1 MAEQIIP
8 TLNESIIY
16 KGGGGTTDY
25 EELTNKPKIND
36 VELVGNKT
44 SADLYLAGS
53 ADLVA
58 TNAKLTNEIT
68 TRGAKDDE
76 LKASIESEAT
86 TRETNDKTLETA
98 IETEESKRIDADLVL
113 QNHIDAEAKS
123 RADADTSL
131 TAEIA
136 KKQDILTAGDYI
148 TIDGTT
154 ISANVPV
161 ATIMPTA
168 SAENQGKIL
177 QYIGDTTTDYTQG
190 YFYKCVLPTEAEYDT
205 SIKAPAK
212 LKATVDTDTFV
223 EAVSGVVGEYE
234 FDFIGKPTGFIAT
247 QSKVAIIGA
256 RDADHDSGSAYC
268 WSYTPP
274 TSTSTQYYYTDTEY
288 ITSSTTLYLDTAFQ
302 YKAPYTI
309 SGIDRSTDEGF
320 WSFDSKETPIEL
332 GDYGISVKSGKET
345 VGDAII
351 VKLDSESSYYWDN
364 IDVQPSNGST
374 IRVVQTTGTSTTDVM
389 SQNAV
394 TSLGEEFVFT
404 LADKSTATM
413 TIPVFA
419 VTTTEAPVAVANEV
433 ADTANTVSDTVE
445 EPVAVADAV
454 VADTVEDPI
463 IVEPETV
470 ETVDDVVVEPETVEP
485 EVVETVGDDIVED
498 PTIETPEAEGVVEN
512 SETAEGE

>member
-8 TLNESIIY
+8 TLNESIVY

-389 SQNAV
+389 SQKAV
-394 TSLGEEFVFT
+394 TDLVGNIQTV
-404 LADKSTATM
+404 L
-413 TIPVFA
+413 
-419 VTTTEAPVAVANEV
+419 EA
-433 ADTANTVSDTVE
+433 
-445 EPVAVADAV
+445 
-454 VADTVEDPI
+454 I
-463 IVEPETV
+463 
-470 ETVDDVVVEPETVEP
+470 
-485 EVVETVGDDIVED
+485 
-498 PTIETPEAEGVVEN
+498 
-512 SETAEGE
+512 

>member
-8 TLNESIIY
+8 TLNESIVY

-25 EELTNKPKIND
+25 EELMNKPKIND

-131 TAEIA
+131 KAEIA

-234 FDFIGKPTGFIAT
+234 FDFIGKPVSFIAT
-247 QSKVAIIGA
+247 YGKVAIICA
-256 RDADHDSGSAYC
+256 RDTSIDSGTAIG
-268 WSYTPP
+268 WTYTPP
-274 TSTSTQYYYTDTEY
+274 AGGTAQHYWTNTEY
-288 ITSSTTLYLDTAFQ
+288 ITSETSVYLDTTFTG
-302 YKAPYTI
+302 KAPYAVN
-309 SGIDRSTDEGF
+309 GVDRSTDEGF
-320 WSFDSKETPIEL
+320 WAVEGKETPAEL
-332 GDYGISVKSGKET
+332 GDYGISVKTGKET

-374 IRVVQTTGTSTTDVM
+374 IKVVQTTGTSTTDVM
-389 SQNAV
+389 SQKAV
-394 TSLGEEFVFT
+394 TDLVGNIQTV
-404 LADKSTATM
+404 L
-413 TIPVFA
+413 
-419 VTTTEAPVAVANEV
+419 EA
-433 ADTANTVSDTVE
+433 
-445 EPVAVADAV
+445 
-454 VADTVEDPI
+454 I
-463 IVEPETV
+463 
-470 ETVDDVVVEPETVEP
+470 
-485 EVVETVGDDIVED
+485 
-498 PTIETPEAEGVVEN
+498 
-512 SETAEGE
+512 